1 MTLPLLVPM
10 EWPVQHP
17 SAIAYIVLLLV
28 LPLTVG
34 GIITLI
40 GLTPSWRRSVD
51 APEPAAE
58 VVRRDS

>member
-17 SAIAYIVLLLV
+17 SAIAYLVLLLF
-28 LPLTVG
+28 LPMAVG
-34 GIITLI
+34 GVIALI
-40 GLTPSWRRSVD
+40 GLTPSWRRSLD
-51 APEPAAE
+51 ADEPSAE